1 MKFSIFQESRIGG
14 RPLNED
20 RLGYRYTSE
29 ALVMV
34 LADGLG
40 GHGHGELAAETAVRS
55 IIGTFDRQARPRLA
69 NPSHFLADAM
79 AEAHTAILSQSGI
92 RQLDDLPRTTCVT
105 CVVQDGI
112 ACWAHAGDS
121 RLYLLRQGQVTA
133 RTRDHSRVQALID
146 EGTLTAAGARSHPSR
161 NILTSCLGSDQP
173 PRFEFSEKMP
183 LRFGDVVVLCSDGVW
198 GPLPDDAA
206 LLALAQDDAV
216 QAVPG
221 LLDRIEIATG
231 LGRDNLSLILLA
243 WSDTPRVAAPATVAK
258 TTSAWTDKDFNRTLN
273 TTHLRLH
280 VKENS

>member
-14 RPLNED
+14 RQLNED
-20 RLGYRYTSE
+20 RLGYRYTSDT
-29 ALVMV
+29 LVMV

-69 NPSHFLADAM
+69 NPGHFLADAM
-79 AEAHTAILSQSGI
+79 AEAHTAILAQSGI

-112 ACWAHAGDS
+112 ARWAHAGDS
-121 RLYLLRQGQVTA
+121 RLYLLRQGRVTA

-146 EGTLTAAGARSHPSR
+146 AGTLTESAAHSHPMR

-173 PRFEFSEKMP
+173 PRFEFSENIP
-183 LRFGDVVVLCSDGVW
+183 LLRGDVVVLCSDGLW
-198 GPLPDDAA
+198 GPLSDDAP
-206 LLALAQDDAV
+206 LLALARGDAV
-216 QAVPG
+216 QAAPG
-221 LLDRIEIATG
+221 LLDRIEITAG

-243 WSDTPRVAAPATVAK
+243 WADNPPVAVPAPVAKSAPALAK
-258 TTSAWTDKDFNRTLN
+258 EDFNRTLN
-273 TTHLRLH
+273 TTHQRLH
-280 VKENS
+280 VKENT